1 VSEIEPAW
9 LVGVTGVIGA
19 VGTFIAGQRHGKA
32 EFITAVSK
40 AADLVITK
48 LQEECKRFEEAR
60 IKADEGHAK
69 CETELAKV
77 RMEIAVLMAGRVA
90 LPGEKAPV
98 DG

>member
-1 VSEIEPAW
+1 MAEIEPAW

-48 LQEECKRFEEAR
+48 LQEECARFEAAR
-60 IKADEGHAK
+60 IKADEGHDK
-69 CETELAKV
+69 CEAELAAV
-77 RMEIAVLMAGRVA
+77 RREIARLMSGRVA
-90 LPGEKAPV
+90 FPEERAPS